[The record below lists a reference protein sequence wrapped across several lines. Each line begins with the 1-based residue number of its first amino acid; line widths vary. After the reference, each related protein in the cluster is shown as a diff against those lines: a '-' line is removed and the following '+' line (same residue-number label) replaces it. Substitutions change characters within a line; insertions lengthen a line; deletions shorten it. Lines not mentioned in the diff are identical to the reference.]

1 MTVTPEF
8 RTAIEIGSGICWT
21 LVYLLII
28 KRGFQDKTYGMPLWA
43 LAANISWEFIFSF
56 ILLTHNNVQHVVD
69 IVWCLFDLVIVIQ
82 VLRFGRASFK
92 GTPILE
98 RYFYVMAALVL
109 LVSFGAVYTMTLQ
122 LESTIPPGRIDGRYA
137 AFSQNL
143 MMSILFVAML
153 INRNNI
159 DGQSIYVGLFK
170 MIGTVLPSILFYL
183 TIPSDVFLNFLYVT
197 IFAFDLLYVI
207 LLFGKMREM
216 KVNPWRRF

>member
-8 RTAIEIGSGICWT
+8 RTGIEIGSGVCWT

-69 IVWCLFDLVIVIQ
+69 IVWCLFDAVIVFQI
-82 VLRFGRASFK
+82 LRFGRESFK
-92 GTPILE
+92 GTPLLE
-98 RYFYVMAALVL
+98 RYFYVMCVVVL

-122 LESTIPPGRIDGRYA
+122 IDTSIPPGRADGRYA
-137 AFSQNL
+137 AFAQNL

-153 INRNNI
+153 INRNNVN
-159 DGQSIYVGLFK
+159 GQSIYIALFK

-183 TIPSDVFLNFLYVT
+183 MLPSDVFLNFLYVT
-197 IFAFDLLYVI
+197 IFGFDLLYVI
-207 LLFGKMREM
+207 LLYSKFREL
-216 KVNPWRRF
+216 KINPWTRF